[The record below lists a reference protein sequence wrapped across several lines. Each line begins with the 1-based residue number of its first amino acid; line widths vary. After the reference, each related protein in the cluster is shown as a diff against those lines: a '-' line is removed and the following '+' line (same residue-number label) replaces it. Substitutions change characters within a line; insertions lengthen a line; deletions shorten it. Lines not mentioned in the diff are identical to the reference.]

1 MNHLPDYS
9 SRDLIVS
16 WIGGIIDG
24 LAPDS
29 AIEFSRSVAVTEAEV
44 GADGKVSISIL
55 PDETGVCTISLQQ
68 QSLSN
73 AILAGVLEAQQ
84 RNRRIYRGSLT
95 ISDPSGAMVV
105 ELEDAHIQEAP
116 TFGFGSSANG
126 STRDWVFF
134 CERMKFR
141 SNSGS
146 SLMVAADTS
155 FIQAQIDAIINIG

>member
-1 MNHLPDYS
+1 MSLPDYS

-24 LAPDS
+24 LAPDN
-29 AIEFSRSVAVTEAEV
+29 AIEFSRSVAITEAEV
-44 GADGKVSISIL
+44 GADGKVSISML

-68 QSLSN
+68 NSLSN
-73 AILAGVLEAQQ
+73 SILSGVLEAQQ
-84 RNRRIYRGSLT
+84 RNRRIYRGSLI
-95 ISDPSGAMVV
+95 ISEPSGAMVA

-116 TFGFGSSANG
+116 TFSFGSSAAG

-141 SNSGS
+141 SSASGS
-146 SLMVAADTS
+146 LMIAADTS
-155 FIQAQIDAIINIG
+155 FIQAQINAIINIG